1 MAPERKT
8 KHWLETQIHLGQR
21 ESRLRR
27 FKKRHKSGTAGGQEE
42 GREAEGR
49 VGRQEV
55 EEEAVT
61 RDRIQVHCH
70 KGGKPSQRNNG
81 GRSEESA
88 GTSGR
93 R

>member
-1 MAPERKT
+1 M
-8 KHWLETQIHLGQR
+8 
-21 ESRLRR
+21 
-27 FKKRHKSGTAGGQEE
+27 RHKSRTAGGQEG

-49 VGRQEV
+49 VGRQET
-55 EEEAVT
+55 EEKAVT

-70 KGGKPSQRNNG
+70 KGVNLVRETREA
-81 GRSEESA
+81 GREESA

>member
-1 MAPERKT
+1 M
-8 KHWLETQIHLGQR
+8 HLGQR
-21 ESRLRR
+21 ESQLGRVEIGHTR
-27 FKKRHKSGTAGGQEE
+27 AGQREEQEG

-49 VGRQEV
+49 VGRPES
-55 EEEAVT
+55 EEKAVT

-70 KGGKPSQRNNG
+70 KGVNLVRETREA
-81 GRSEESA
+81 GREESA

>member
-8 KHWLETQIHLGQR
+8 KHRLETQIHLGQR

-70 KGGKPSQRNNG
+70 KGVNLVRETREA
-81 GRSEESA
+81 GREESA